1 MSDPFYLNDY
11 KIKNVDPSQY
21 YLQDVVS
28 SVYLRGQADRG
39 FFDLSGYRFESTT
52 AAADQ
57 RQQPVAAVLDYN
69 KTIAVSPDAT
79 GGLGGEIKIDLN
91 AANIAREEAAYQS
104 SMANTLDQT
113 YHLYDVCGTRRHGH
127 RRLQHRRHDTTRR
140 PPIRRR
146 TIACC
151 AASPATTRACPSR
164 SRGSASSSTRSARP
178 GRRSSSPA
186 STAR

>member
-57 RQQPVAAVLDYN
+57 RQQPVAAPVLDYN
-69 KTIAVSPDAT
+69 KTIALSPEAT
-79 GGLGGEIKIDLN
+79 GGIGGEIKIDLN
-91 AANIAREEAAYQS
+91 VVNIAREEAAYQS
-104 SMANTLDQT
+104 SSGQTLDKA
-113 YHLYDVCGTRRHGH
+113 YSLYNVCGT
-127 RRLQHRRHDTTRR
+127 
-140 PPIRRR
+140 
-146 TIACC
+146 
-151 AASPATTRACPSR
+151 
-164 SRGSASSSTRSARP
+164 
-178 GRRSSSPA
+178 
-186 STAR
+186 